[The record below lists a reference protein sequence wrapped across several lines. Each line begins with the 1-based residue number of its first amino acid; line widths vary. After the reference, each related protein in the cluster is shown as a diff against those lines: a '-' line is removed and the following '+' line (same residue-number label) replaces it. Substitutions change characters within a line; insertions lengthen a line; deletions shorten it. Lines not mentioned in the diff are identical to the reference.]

1 MDKAYL
7 IKQLKDLSEASGL
20 SISEEVIAKAIGF
33 SGFKMYSKGEIL
45 ARNGDKTTTAGLVI
59 NGVIRSYYVDKDCN
73 DITQF
78 FADEGCWCIDSGMI
92 GFDEMQANWE
102 AIEDTTVMLF
112 DVKDMKELIYG
123 DDHLKDLWISV
134 LESGMRYKA
143 YRENGF
149 LVENATERYIAF
161 MKRYPMLSSRV
172 PLRYIATYL
181 GITPESLSRIR
192 SSMKESGSHDLRV

>member
-7 IKQLKDLSEASGL
+7 IKQLKELSDGFGL
-20 SISEEVIAKAIGF
+20 GIPEDAISKAIKF
-33 SGFKMYSKGEIL
+33 SRFKVYSKGEVI
-45 ARNGDKTTTAGLVI
+45 ARTGDGADTAGMVI
-59 NGVIRSYYVDKDCN
+59 NGLIRSYYIDKDGN
-73 DITQF
+73 DISQF
-78 FADEGCWCIDSGMI
+78 FASEGSWCIDSGMV

-102 AIEDTTVMLF
+102 AIEDVTVMLF

-123 DDHLKDLWISV
+123 DERLKNIWIQS
-134 LESGMRYKA
+134 LEGGMRYKI

-149 LVENATERYIAF
+149 LVENATERYLAF
-161 MKRYPMLSSRV
+161 KKRDHLLSERV

-192 SSMKESGSHDLRV
+192 SALKEDGKE